1 MTIEGRPTI
10 ARHRDSTIMVI
21 TEQTP
26 DDTWTAVSTV
36 TRETSRRLLVE
47 RVPLIEGPAAEFATE
62 AQARD

>member
-36 TRETSRRLLVE
+36 TRERSRRLLVE
-47 RVPLIEGPAAEFATE
+47 RVPLEGPAAEFATKAE
-62 AQARD
+62 ARD